1 MKEMWFTELWILFSK
16 NFDLLQIYKINKFL
30 LLKWT
35 IITTNTMKLLKM
47 TILSHSRHPRKT
59 P

>member
-47 TILSHSRHPRKT
+47 TILSHSRHPIKT